1 MEKLLDVCEGER
13 RVTFTLGISQ
23 VEYIVLMVQPWGI
36 SHCYSTLHCY
46 NLLFYTTAIIWYI
59 IQFLLNQGIFIVGFL
74 IPIPLFALS
83 INCPAGEA
91 EAVTGL

>member
-1 MEKLLDVCEGER
+1 MFVNRKSWWHQGCGKSFYIYTR
-13 RVTFTLGISQ
+13 NIFSISQ

-59 IQFLLNQGIFIVGFL
+59 IQFLLIQGIFINSLAF
-74 IPIPLFALS
+74 
-83 INCPAGEA
+83 
-91 EAVTGL
+91 